1 MASYEFPNEGVFF
14 SLCFSLF
21 FAFCVMENYLKWEN
35 DYTIFDFWLLNS
47 YFCAK
52 LIMMILKLFGT
63 RERDLVF
70 GEQDWVTDPI
80 QKNYTLTLDLGRM
93 KVRGATRFMLLMLQG
108 NRYVY
113 HSEGSETVLENQLM
127 YYSHFPF
134 SGKVKVKG

>member
-1 MASYEFPNEGVFF
+1 
-14 SLCFSLF
+14 
-21 FAFCVMENYLKWEN
+21 
-35 DYTIFDFWLLNS
+35 
-47 YFCAK
+47 
-52 LIMMILKLFGT
+52 MILKLFGT

-93 KVRGATRFMLLMLQG
+93 KVRGAPRFMLLMLQG

-113 HSEGSETVLENQLM
+113 HSEGSETVLANQLM